1 MHRDPLSPPSNAR
14 VALSTGADGGC
25 ESIVPTLHL
34 CGVLGLKQELS
45 AAEGERY
52 AVRPGIGHAEG
63 GGAADAH
70 LPSRRTVA
78 PLTVP
83 LDAMRSEH
91 NPAPSPVFED
101 GRTDRL
107 LRQPTLQQRHNW
119 RRRRSRGLR
128 VRDGLNRKLRVGNGL
143 DRRLRVRN
151 GGHDRRGDDGLS
163 HRLHWLNYLNHRRRR
178 RRRRGADHRCP
189 SDRRPSDRRSH
200 SSPSKSGMMVVM
212 VRMMVVKVRMCCV
225 VVHFSAVVVRL
236 CFHSVDHCSCHIA
249 VCQRSHRSPLL
260 AVLQPLLPPLDSAVM
275 PSHGPSVGVW

>member
-1 MHRDPLSPPSNAR
+1 LSHSTHPHAPSRPRSFRDCRWALTTSQPLRTAGGARETGDQRRRRCTSGAVFLVATKSRAKRPTGNSTLLCNPHYTCMLAAVKTIGRTARCVEMHRDPLSPPSNAR

-119 RRRRSRGLR
+119 PARS
-128 VRDGLNRKLRVGNGL
+128 
-143 DRRLRVRN
+143 
-151 GGHDRRGDDGLS
+151 GGRITR
-163 HRLHWLNYLNHRRRR
+163 
-178 RRRRGADHRCP
+178 
-189 SDRRPSDRRSH
+189 
-200 SSPSKSGMMVVM
+200 
-212 VRMMVVKVRMCCV
+212 
-225 VVHFSAVVVRL
+225 
-236 CFHSVDHCSCHIA
+236 
-249 VCQRSHRSPLL
+249 
-260 AVLQPLLPPLDSAVM
+260 
-275 PSHGPSVGVW
+275 